1 MTAIKEQINEYI
13 TNKNI
18 SDIIIDNLIKY
29 SVSILAALII
39 YFIGTKIIKYI
50 IKLMDKF
57 FEKSKLDI
65 SLRKFFISFS
75 RLGLKILLLIIIMGV
90 LGISS
95 APFVALIGAAGLGIG
110 LALQG
115 GIGNF
120 TGGILILTLRPF
132 SVGDYIL
139 TQAFSQEGT
148 VEDIQVFYTIIRT
161 KDNKIVTIPNGELS
175 NNGVIN
181 YTAKPTRRVDL
192 KFGVDY
198 GESVQQVKSA
208 ILEVIKKQGQV
219 LFDPEPF
226 INISEHADSAI
237 IFDVF
242 VWCNTENYLKV
253 KYDLIEKVK
262 LKFDEENISI
272 PYPHLDVKLIDKE

>member
-29 SVSILAALII
+29 SASILAALII

-90 LGISS
+90 LGIPS

-198 GESVQQVKSA
+198 SESVQQVKSA

-219 LFDPEPF
+219 LVDPEPF

>member
-1 MTAIKEQINEYI
+1 MDIIKEQFKEYFN
-13 TNKNI
+13 TKNL
-18 SDIIIDNLIKY
+18 SDIIIDYVIKY
-29 SVSILAALII
+29 SVKLVIGLIV
-39 YFIGTKIIKYI
+39 YFIGAKIIKYI

-57 FEKSKLDI
+57 FEKSRLDI
-65 SLRKFFISFS
+65 SLRKFLISFS
-75 RLGLKILLLIIIMGV
+75 RLGLKILLILMVMGI
-90 LGISS
+90 LGIPSS
-95 APFVALIGAAGLGIG
+95 PFVALIGAAGLGIG

-139 TQAFSQEGT
+139 SQAFDKEGT

-175 NNGVIN
+175 NNGIVN
-181 YTAKPTRRVDL
+181 YTAMDTRRVDL

-198 GESVQQVKSA
+198 SEDVMKVKNA
-208 ILEVIKKQGQV
+208 ILTVIKNQGQV
-219 LFDPEPF
+219 LLDKEPF
-226 INISEHADSAI
+226 VNISEHGDSAV

-242 VWCNTENYLKV
+242 VWCRTENYLNV
-253 KYDLIEKVK
+253 RYDLIEQVK

-272 PYPHLDVKLIDKE
+272 PYPHLDVNLTNK